1 MKYILILF
9 SIALS
14 ASSAAVTID
23 DSVANKSDT
32 LVRLP
37 ASTVPCYGIKPG
49 MCEQDGK
56 QVTHIEFV
64 SNVAGEP
71 SIVKAIH
78 YFPNRDDKIILEYTT
93 LEMEYIQEKSKEI
106 SRATID
112 IWRAAP
118 FSSFLGFN
126 TKRMSYLEKKQT
138 EVQENCPKQG
148 GCKILLELIEDLKN
162 GVFEIM

>member
-1 MKYILILF
+1 MKYIFIFF

-32 LVRLP
+32 LVKLP

-93 LEMEYIQEKSKEI
+93 VEMEYVQEKSK
-106 SRATID
+106 D
-112 IWRAAP
+112 IWRATP
-118 FSSFLGFN
+118 FSSFFDFN
-126 TKRMSYLEKKQT
+126 KKRMRYLEKQQS

-148 GCKILLELIEDLKN
+148 GCKILFEMIEDLKN
-162 GVFEIM
+162 MQ

>member
-93 LEMEYIQEKSKEI
+93 VEMEYVQEKSK
-106 SRATID
+106 D
-112 IWRAAP
+112 IWRSTP
-118 FSSFLGFN
+118 FSSFFDFN
-126 TKRMSYLEKKQT
+126 KKRMSYLEKQQS

-162 GVFEIM
+162 RQ